1 MSTAWAKDNSS
12 RLARLPFAVC
22 ERLLFVESNGFKKAL
37 ADALQ
42 SIGQSM
48 NASRCSLFLFDADEG
63 RTQLAQ
69 QWCAD
74 GVAAN
79 PPELTNTLA
88 SSHYPW
94 LLQKLLNGEP
104 VMLTH
109 LGELPEEATR
119 DFAALKAQDVQ
130 SLILLPMFIGDKPLG
145 VFGVD
150 TVEQTRRWDQRDLGL
165 LESVRDM
172 LAHAVL
178 RFRAEQR
185 ASRSERHYQ
194 QLIEHS
200 QAIVYTFDRDG
211 RYTFVSPSV
220 TDLTGYRGD
229 EVIGHSYTEF
239 VHPEDIERLTP
250 AVRTA
255 LRENRPTAP
264 MEYRVKARDGRDLW
278 HRSIMAP
285 IRDRQGRLEQV
296 VANSLD
302 ITDLR
307 AQAELRDL
315 LLDLAT
321 RFINLP
327 PDDCD
332 SSVDMA
338 LAQIGRFVQAD
349 RAYVFRYDWEAREAR
364 NTHEWCASGIT
375 PQIDSLQSVAIE
387 HMRDWL
393 AAHRAGRPVLIEDVA
408 QHPERPLREL
418 LESQDIKSLISV
430 PLMYGNECIGFVGF
444 DSVRSHHVYSETD
457 IHLLKVFSEI
467 LVNLHQKNLAQLDLG
482 VLARRLRQ
490 IIDGTNAGTWEW
502 NQLTREMVF
511 NQRWADMLGHASVE
525 DLPSDSMEW
534 MQWVH
539 PEDIG
544 PSIHHLKKHLQGLTG
559 HFEGELRVRHRDG
572 HWIWLLLRGQVATR
586 TATGRAEL
594 VSGIALDITERKQA
608 EERLHLAASV
618 FSHSHEGIMITD
630 PDGRIVEVNEA
641 FTAITGYERSEAIGR
656 NPSFLQSGR
665 QDRAFYQA
673 MWRALLRDGFWSGEV
688 WNRRKDGE
696 FYAENLT
703 ISAIRNA
710 DGRTIRYLGMFFDI
724 THIKEYQQHLE
735 KVAHFDALTGLP
747 NRTLLTDRLR
757 QALAQADRRGSEVMV
772 AYIDI
777 DSFKSIND
785 QYGHTHG
792 DECLRQ
798 VGHRLQEIVRS
809 SDTVARLGGD
819 EFVLIVHGRDHALDT
834 TRLLERVLATVST
847 PCSVDKAEISMT
859 VSIGATLY
867 PQTQPMEADQLLRQ
881 ADQAMYQAK
890 QQGRNRIHF
899 FDAEMER
906 AHAQRMALI
915 GELRQALDRGEL
927 LLHYQPKIDLL
938 NDQVMGVEALIRWQ
952 HPERGLL
959 GPSAFLPALEGN
971 ELAHAVG
978 HWVMNQSLADLAQWQ
993 HQGLALELSFNV
1005 SAQQLLRDGFTDVL
1019 ADCLDRYP
1027 DLEGSRLTIEFL
1039 ETGILD
1045 DIDAGKEVTQACH
1058 RLGINIALDDFGTG
1072 FSSLSHLK
1080 HLPLKQIKID
1090 RSFVRGMLDDPEDLA
1105 IIEGVIN
1112 LARAF
1117 DLDVLAEGVETIDQ
1131 ATALIKL
1138 GCCQFQGYLFARPM
1152 PAESVRNWVSDWPG
1166 TGKLQQ
1172 VEPIDPALVPALFG
1186 QAELARRQALV
1197 RQKLAGESAGIQ
1209 VIRSPT
1215 RFHRWLQRALDIS
1228 PDHAAELL
1236 KNYQVM
1242 LAEQDSI
1249 ERAQAARADDQ
1260 AADHARRFNE
1270 LARTLSGQLQKFLDT
1285 NANQGSSIA

>member
-1 MSTAWAKDNSS
+1 MSKGWANCKSTD
-12 RLARLPFAVC
+12 LGRLPVDVC
-22 ERLLFVESNGFKKAL
+22 RRLLLADSESVGKAL
-37 ADALQ
+37 AEALQ
-42 SIGQSM
+42 SIGESL
-48 NASRCSLFLFDADEG
+48 NVSHCSLFLFDPDEN
-63 RTQLAQ
+63 RIQLAE

-74 GVAAN
+74 GVSGN
-79 PPELTNTLA
+79 QPELTNTLV
-88 SSHYPW
+88 STRCPW
-94 LLQKLLNGEP
+94 LLQKLLNGQP

-109 LGELPEEATR
+109 LEELPEEAGE

-150 TVEQTRRWDQRDLGL
+150 TVEQTRRWEQRDMGL
-165 LESVRDM
+165 LESVRDL

-185 ASRSERHYQ
+185 ATRSERRYQ
-194 QLIEHS
+194 QFIEHS

-211 RYTFVSPSV
+211 RYTFVSPSI
-220 TDLTGYRGD
+220 TDLTGYRSD
-229 EVIGHSYTEF
+229 QVIGQSYTEF
-239 VHPEDIERLTP
+239 VHPDDIERLTP
-250 AVRTA
+250 AVRSA

-264 MEYRVKARDGRDLW
+264 MEYRVKARDGRILW

-285 IRDRQGRLEQV
+285 IRDRKGRFDQF
-296 VANSLD
+296 VANALD
-302 ITDLR
+302 ITDLKT
-307 AQAELRDL
+307 QAELREL

-327 PDDCD
+327 LDDCD
-332 SSVDMA
+332 ASIDTA
-338 LAQIGRFVQAD
+338 LAQIGSFVDAD
-349 RAYVFRYDWEAREAR
+349 RAYVFRYDWDTRVAR
-364 NTHEWCASGIT
+364 NTHEWCASGID
-375 PQIDSLQSVAIE
+375 PQIDNLQSVAIE
-387 HMRDWL
+387 DMRDWL
-393 AAHRAGRPVLIEDVA
+393 AAHRAGRPALIEDVA
-408 QHPERPLREL
+408 QHPEKSLREL
-418 LESQDIKSLISV
+418 LASQDIKSLISV
-430 PLMYGNECIGFVGF
+430 PLMHGEDCIGFVGF
-444 DSVRSHHVYSETD
+444 DSVRNHHSYSDTD

-467 LVNLHQKNLAQLDLG
+467 LVNLHQKNLAQRELSD
-482 VLARRLRQ
+482 LARRLGQ

-502 NQLTREMVF
+502 NQQTRELVF
-511 NQRWADMLGHASVE
+511 NQRWADMLGYASLE
-525 DLPSDSMEW
+525 DLPGDSMEW
-534 MQWVH
+534 MQRVH
-539 PEDIG
+539 PEDLV

-586 TATGRAEL
+586 SAIGRAEL

-618 FSHSHEGIMITD
+618 FNHSHEGIVITD
-630 PDGRIVEVNEA
+630 PDGQIVEVNEA

-656 NPSFLQSGR
+656 NPSFLKSGR

-688 WNRRKDGE
+688 WNRRKNGE

-703 ISAIRNA
+703 ISVIRNA
-710 DGRTIRYLGMFFDI
+710 EGRTMRYLGMFFDI
-724 THIKEYQQHLE
+724 THLKDYQQHLE
-735 KVAHFDALTGLP
+735 KVAHFDPLTGLP

-757 QALAQADRRGSEVMV
+757 QALAQADQRGSEVMV

-819 EFVLIVHGRDHALDT
+819 EFVLIVHGRDHALDSAK
-834 TRLLERVLATVST
+834 LLQRVLATVST
-847 PCSVDKAEISMT
+847 PCPVDKAEISMT

-906 AHAQRMALI
+906 AHARRMALI

-978 HWVMNQSLADLAQWQ
+978 HWVMQQSLADLAQWQ
-993 HQGLALELSFNV
+993 YQGLELELSFNV
-1005 SAQQLLRDGFTDVL
+1005 SAQHLLRDGFTDVL

-1027 DLEGSRLTIEFL
+1027 GIEGSRLTIEFL

-1058 RLGINIALDDFGTG
+1058 RLGINIALEDFGTG

-1131 ATALIKL
+1131 ATTLIKL

-1152 PAESVRNWVSDWPG
+1152 PAESVRDWVRNWPG

-1172 VEPIDPALVPALFG
+1172 FEPMDPALVPALFG

-1197 RQKLAGESAGIQ
+1197 RQRLAGESTGMQ

-1236 KNYQVM
+1236 ENYCAM

-1249 ERAQAARADDQ
+1249 ERTPAARADDQ
-1260 AADHARRFNE
+1260 ATAHARRFDE
-1270 LARTLSGQLQKFLDT
+1270 LARTLSGQLQKLLDA
-1285 NANQGSSIA
+1285 NASQGSSMA